1 MYAWA
6 QAMGEE
12 FVGKGANVQLGP
24 GVNVARVPLNGRNFE
39 YVSGEDPY
47 LGATLIQPLVRGIQS
62 NGIIANMKHYINN
75 NQETNRG
82 NVSANDDERTRM
94 EMYATPFGAAVEAG
108 VLSTMCS
115 YNRINVVWSCEN
127 PDTLGELKGYYNFS
141 GWVMSDWGA
150 THSTVNS
157 ALAGLDQEMPDDQ
170 YFGDALIQALQ
181 AGQVTQANIDDKV
194 TRILTAM
201 FAAGLFDNPNTG
213 NIANNVTS
221 VAHNELARSLA
232 GKATVL
238 LQNYGILPLDRNT
251 VGKIAVIGSAAYSGA
266 ITGGGGSGAVY
277 PYYQVTPLEGISTAL
292 GGEFPHRPTEC
303 TTEQGVAYVAIDAPS
318 AEASSSS
325 ACCQLCSARYDCN
338 VWTYYQGSCFF
349 ESLPLAVPIHDKGY
363 VSGFPAPLPLPT
375 NVLYNNGS
383 DQESAATVAAQADV
397 AIVVV
402 GTFSSE
408 GHDRPNLAF
417 PNFQDG
423 LVFAVAAAQPN
434 TIVVMINPGAV
445 LTPWSSEVQAVLA
458 MFMPGQEEGNAL
470 ADVLFGDVDPGGRLP
485 VTFPNIENEVGFTQ
499 SQYPGLPIFNP
510 LIAEYTEKLEIGYR
524 YYQSHNIQPK
534 FAFGHGLSYTTYSY
548 SNLQVS
554 GRNVTFDV
562 TNTGSR
568 TGYEVPQMYLRFP
581 PAAGEPPLQLK
592 GFTKLEL
599 SAGQTATVTFTV
611 QDRDLSIWDITAGDF
626 VPQTGQFGINI
637 GASSEDFRLYGTLVN

>member
-1 MYAWA
+1 MPPLPPNLLFDA
-6 QAMGEE
+6 
-12 FVGKGANVQLGP
+12 
-24 GVNVARVPLNGRNFE
+24 GVNL
-39 YVSGEDPY
+39 
-47 LGATLIQPLVRGIQS
+47 T
-62 NGIIANMKHYINN
+62 
-75 NQETNRG
+75 
-82 NVSANDDERTRM
+82 
-94 EMYATPFGAAVEAG
+94 
-108 VLSTMCS
+108 
-115 YNRINVVWSCEN
+115 
-127 PDTLGELKGYYNFS
+127 
-141 GWVMSDWGA
+141 
-150 THSTVNS
+150 NS
-157 ALAGLDQEMPDDQ
+157 AL
-170 YFGDALIQALQ
+170 
-181 AGQVTQANIDDKV
+181 
-194 TRILTAM
+194 
-201 FAAGLFDNPNTG
+201 
-213 NIANNVTS
+213 
-221 VAHNELARSLA
+221 VAS
-232 GKATVL
+232 
-238 LQNYGILPLDRNT
+238 
-251 VGKIAVIGSAAYSGA
+251 
-266 ITGGGGSGAVY
+266 
-277 PYYQVTPLEGISTAL
+277 
-292 GGEFPHRPTEC
+292 
-303 TTEQGVAYVAIDAPS
+303 
-318 AEASSSS
+318 
-325 ACCQLCSARYDCN
+325 
-338 VWTYYQGSCFF
+338 
-349 ESLPLAVPIHDKGY
+349 
-363 VSGFPAPLPLPT
+363 
-375 NVLYNNGS
+375 
-383 DQESAATVAAQADV
+383 QADV
-397 AIVVV
+397 AIVVIA
-402 GTFSSE
+402 TTSSE
-408 GHDRPNLAF
+408 GSDRPNLAF
-417 PNFQDG
+417 PGNQDD

-562 TNTGSR
+562 TNMGSR